1 MFCQTRHSMSKRYS
15 KGVGMKVSVI
25 VLSWNGLDELP
36 ACLDAVLAQQDVP
49 PELLV
54 VDNGSTDGALELLR
68 GKYAQVRRVENRRNL
83 GFSGGMNVGIRTLMS
98 DPEPPDV
105 IVLLNQDTV
114 VSPDWMANLLRPFE
128 QNPQIGAV
136 GCKIYYP
143 NGRTLQHAGAR
154 IKPGRQ
160 LTEHFG
166 QGTIDNGQFDQ
177 PGEMEYV
184 TGAAMGLRTS
194 ALRAVG
200 LFDEGYNP
208 AYYEEIDLCWRLR
221 RADYLVHYAPAATLR
236 HAEGTSSRDSSR
248 LFTLVNR
255 NRMRY
260 AIKTLP
266 SERLWDEFVVA
277 ERLQARQL
285 EPGSP
290 HARLLMLTYLEGILL
305 RNEWVA
311 ARAQYHTMT
320 ASEVAAIKQICSDL
334 RTDLIQAAAQRRK

>member
-1 MFCQTRHSMSKRYS
+1 
-15 KGVGMKVSVI
+15 MKATVI
-25 VLSWNGLDELP
+25 VLSWNGADELP
-36 ACLDAVLAQQDVP
+36 ACLDAVLAQQGATPD
-49 PELLV
+49 LLV

-68 GKYAQVRRVENRRNL
+68 ERYAQVRRVENGRNL
-83 GFSGGMNVGIRTLMS
+83 GFAGGMNVGIRTLMS
-98 DPEPPDV
+98 DPVPPDV
-105 IVLLNQDTV
+105 IVLLNQDTI
-114 VSPDWMANLLRPFE
+114 VSPDWLANLLRPFE

-143 NGRTLQHAGAR
+143 DGRTLQHAGAK
-154 IKPGRQ
+154 ILPGRQ
-160 LTEHFG
+160 VTVHFG
-166 QGTIDNGQFDQ
+166 HGKPDNGQFDQ

-194 ALRAVG
+194 ALREVG

-208 AYYEEIDLCWRLR
+208 AYYEEVDLCWRLR

-236 HAEGTSSRDSSR
+236 HAEGTSSHDSSR

-277 ERLQARQL
+277 ERLHARHVDPDSSL
-285 EPGSP
+285 
-290 HARLLMLTYLEGILL
+290 ARLLMRTYLEGILL

-311 ARAQYHTMT
+311 ARARYHAMT
-320 ASEVAAIKQICSDL
+320 TTEATAIKQICVDL
-334 RTDLIQAAAQRRK
+334 RADLIRAP